1 METKP
6 KRTRQDEIIEY
17 LMNSKREL
25 QQEIRNDAKTQKFK
39 DAIAKLK
46 EENRKM
52 FADAI

>member
-1 METKP
+1 METVK
-6 KRTRQDEIIEY
+6 KTRQDEIIEY

-25 QQEIRNDAKTQKFK
+25 QEEISNDAKTQEFK

-46 EENRKM
+46 EKNKIK